1 MNRTTLAIVSALALA
16 APFGAQA
23 ADMPLKAPAPAPMPV
38 TWTGCY
44 VDGGAGYGVMDNKHT
59 TNTTFGGVPG
69 TSIYQTDGGDGW
81 LGRVGVG
88 CDYQVAPKWVVGALG
103 QYDFMGIKG
112 TNSPLE
118 VVGTGAGGTA
128 PFDPVSATTKESGA
142 WYVGARLGYLLTPS
156 IMTYADVG
164 YTQTRFGAETLTTNL
179 GVPLG
184 AIPAV
189 GVNFGYPGTTYQ
201 GWFLGGGTETA
212 LADWLPGLPNGL
224 FLRTDYRFS
233 AYRKAV
239 GEINMTT
246 GALDGNV
253 ENNRV
258 YNQTV
263 TTELVWRF
271 NWMGH

>member
-1 MNRTTLAIVSALALA
+1 MKHTALAILSAFALA
-16 APFGAQA
+16 APLTAQA
-23 ADMPLKAPAPAPMPV
+23 ADMPLKAPPPPAPV
-38 TWTGCY
+38 VNWTGCY

-69 TSIYQTDGGDGW
+69 TTIYQTDGADGW

-88 CDYQVAPKWVVGALG
+88 CDYQVAPKWVIGALA
-103 QYDFMGIKG
+103 QYDWMGIKG

-118 VVGTGAGGTA
+118 VFGLGAGGTA
-128 PFDPVSATTKESGA
+128 PFVPVSATTKESGA
-142 WYVGARLGYLLTPS
+142 WYAGGRIGYLLTPS
-156 IMTYADVG
+156 ILTYADFG
-164 YTQTRFGAETLTTNL
+164 YTQTRMTAESLTTNL
-179 GVPLG
+179 GAP
-184 AIPAV
+184 V
-189 GVNFGYPGTTYQ
+189 GFGYPATTYQ

-212 LADWLPGLPNGL
+212 ISDWLPGLPSGL
-224 FLRTDYRFS
+224 FLRTAYRFS

-239 GEINMTT
+239 GEISTTT
-246 GALDGNV
+246 GLLDGNV
-253 ENNRV
+253 ENNRI